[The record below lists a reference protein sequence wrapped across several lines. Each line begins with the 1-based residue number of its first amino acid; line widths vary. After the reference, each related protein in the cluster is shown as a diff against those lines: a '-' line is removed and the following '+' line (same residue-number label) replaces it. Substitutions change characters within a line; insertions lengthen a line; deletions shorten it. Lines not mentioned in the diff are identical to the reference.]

1 MFLSKPALWLAV
13 VPSLT
18 AATVYAQTVASPPGP
33 FTAPS
38 TASPAI
44 YQSALEG
51 YQPYRDEKIKP
62 WKESNDTVG
71 KIGGWR
77 AYAKEVAEPAASQ
90 GGAAPAAPG
99 AANPHAGH
107 GKR

>member
-1 MFLSKPALWLAV
+1 MFLSKPAVWLAV

-18 AATVYAQTVASPPGP
+18 AATVYAQTVASPPGLS
-33 FTAPS
+33 TVPS
-38 TASPAI
+38 TASPAT
-44 YQSALEG
+44 YRSALEG

-77 AYAKEVAEPAASQ
+77 AYAKEAAEPANQ

-99 AANPHAGH
+99 AAHPHAGH
-107 GKR
+107 GKP